1 MRDFKAGRDINV
13 EGDVHINDN
22 STQPKLFVVCTNE
35 ELLEERDHRKA
46 LLSQERK
53 AKWKRLALA
62 WLGVAIVLGVA
73 SIWLYFDGKKDL
85 SSLLL
90 GLGSFAVGLASIKV
104 LEKPN
109 LFEQR
114 QIAALNEI
122 RLILR
127 ERGAKD

>member
-22 STQPKLFVVCTNE
+22 STQPKLLVICTNE
-35 ELLEERDHRKA
+35 ELLEERNHRKV

-62 WLGVAIVLGVA
+62 WLVVAIGLGVV
-73 SIWLYFDGKKDL
+73 SIWLYFNGKKDL

-90 GLGSFAVGLASIKV
+90 GLGGIVLGIASIKV

-109 LFEQR
+109 IFEQR
-114 QIAALNEI
+114 QLAALNEI

-127 ERGAKD
+127 ERGAER